1 MIIYHFMNLPNPT
14 SDILVFISLNLNAA
28 LIFRSSLAIFAS
40 AIMRIGKI
48 KTIYNPATRITMS
61 NVLNMFAVTDRSVPD
76 EIAVDIAT
84 WIKWR

>member
-1 MIIYHFMNLPNPT
+1 
-14 SDILVFISLNLNAA
+14 
-28 LIFRSSLAIFAS
+28 
-40 AIMRIGKI
+40 
-48 KTIYNPATRITMS
+48 MS